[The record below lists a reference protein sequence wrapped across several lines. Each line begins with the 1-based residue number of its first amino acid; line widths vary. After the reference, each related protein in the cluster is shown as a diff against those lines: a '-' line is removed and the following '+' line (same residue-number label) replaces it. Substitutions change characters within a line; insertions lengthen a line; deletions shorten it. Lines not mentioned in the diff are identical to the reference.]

1 MLLSVSIGLPAPMD
15 WNLLRHRYCSFHWSF
30 LPFFIPHVHMES
42 QVPNCRQTWTK
53 GCYQKWQGSWV
64 VYKVL
69 NSFLPWK
76 KLKYRGCLFVCFS
89 TAWAVALKSVH
100 SDHMWWCIPLV
111 PAEANGSMWVWGQ
124 PSLHSEFQT
133 SQGYIV
139 TTCLKIKMEEIGKIE
154 KWDGE
159 REGKEGR
166 KEGKEE
172 RRKGRREGWREE
184 NLRIG
189 AILIECWKYSRKS
202 SFELRVGLKTS
213 SVIKLRS
220 LETRKKWH
228 SQHPSIELIY
238 DLMPSP

>member
-139 TTCLKIKMEEIGKIE
+139 RPRVLKKK
-154 KWDGE
+154 KKKKADYFLLFYLHFYLPTNRAYGE
-159 REGKEGR
+159 HL
-166 KEGKEE
+166 
-172 RRKGRREGWREE
+172 WRV
-184 NLRIG
+184 N
-189 AILIECWKYSRKS
+189 
-202 SFELRVGLKTS
+202 V
-213 SVIKLRS
+213 
-220 LETRKKWH
+220 
-228 SQHPSIELIY
+228 Q
-238 DLMPSP
+238 